1 MIGLAGS
8 PNMISCTCLSLSALS
23 FEFKEHI
30 SGSLINDLIEAACLL
45 IKSDQKEIAMSSLNL
60 LKVLCSIF
68 NQTTLAQYM
77 DKVCDAIHSLH
88 EKRQIDNSYVPLIS
102 KSNRIRNLIKV
113 ILKKMMKKF
122 SYEFIHEKLFVN
134 ELNAAKH
141 KDMISDD
148 RLTASCLSSS
158 VKQSLEN
165 LLINIKKSIEKDKK
179 RKAEQEK
186 KVSKKSTDL
195 NDVATVYTT
204 NTAHYNEIEDLLKD
218 SDTEDEKEI
227 DNKSAK
233 TNRTS
238 KTNKTSR
245 TETRKRE
252 SKKSAAWLQEN
263 EDEDPLDLLDPMAM
277 KKVLATKPLTKKEI
291 EKKKERE
298 KKNKG
303 FKMQNGKLIIDDE
316 AAGKDNSDSDDHDG
330 DDFDMKSSK
339 SKKSAH
345 KKKDDIEE
353 MMDTLSLSK
362 KSIASTKKS
371 NLKRRMDEMDSD
383 EEDDARSKFSYKSGG
398 TGIHRKL
405 DKNKK
410 PGQVGS
416 EYKSKVNQFIFN
428 YINLKH

>member
-1 MIGLAGS
+1 
-8 PNMISCTCLSLSALS
+8 
-23 FEFKEHI
+23 
-30 SGSLINDLIEAACLL
+30 
-45 IKSDQKEIAMSSLNL
+45 
-60 LKVLCSIF
+60 
-68 NQTTLAQYM
+68 M

-102 KSNRIRNLIKV
+102 KSNRIRNLIKL

-134 ELNAAKH
+134 ELNAAKQI
-141 KDMISDD
+141 DQISDD
-148 RLTASCLSSS
+148 RTTVNYLSGS

-165 LLINIKKSIEKDKK
+165 LLVNIKKSNEKDKK

-186 KVSKKSTDL
+186 KVSKKSADL

-218 SDTEDEKEI
+218 RDSEDQQEV
-227 DNKSAK
+227 DNKPSK

-245 TETRKRE
+245 NETRKRE
-252 SKKSAAWLQEN
+252 SKKNAAWLQEN

-291 EKKKERE
+291 EKKKEKE

-303 FKMQNGKLIIDDE
+303 FKMQNGKLIIDEGANND
-316 AAGKDNSDSDDHDG
+316 SDSDDQAS
-330 DDFDMKSSK
+330 DFDMKSNK
-339 SKKSAH
+339 SKKSTH
-345 KKKDDIEE
+345 KKKDEIEE

-362 KSIASTKKS
+362 KSMVSAKTS

-383 EEDDARSKFSYKSGG
+383 EEDDAKSKFSYKSGG

-416 EYKSKVNQFIFN
+416 EYKSKVNLFKLDEVENIKIKACFFFIPFKKKATGDMKIKNKPDPYAYLPLNFN
-428 YINLKH
+428 KLNRR